1 MSEARSTDR
10 VEVLIC
16 GPGHHE
22 RTSRARPVVAAIAAL
37 GLDVAVSTDLR
48 PRLADDVRS
57 LLDGGA
63 SIVRLQADGIVG
75 DLVSAAGESVGDLV
89 SAAGE
94 SVGDLVSAVGEIPA
108 GVVVVVLRAGPRV
121 EPEVRG
127 EGAVADS
134 VRDAITDLTE
144 ADGEPG

>member
-1 MSEARSTDR
+1 MSEARSPDR

-37 GLDVAVSTDLR
+37 GLEVAVSTDLR

-63 SIVRLQADGIVG
+63 SMVRLQADGI
-75 DLVSAAGESVGDLV
+75 VGDLV

-108 GVVVVVLRAGPRV
+108 GVVVVVLRAGPRI

>member
-1 MSEARSTDR
+1 MSEARSLDR

-37 GLDVAVSTDLR
+37 GLEVAVSTDLR

-63 SIVRLQADGIVG
+63 SMVRLQADGIVG
-75 DLVSAAGESVGDLV
+75 DLVSAAGER
-89 SAAGE
+89 
-94 SVGDLVSAVGEIPA
+94 VGDLVSAVGEIPA

>member
-1 MSEARSTDR
+1 M
-10 VEVLIC
+10 
-16 GPGHHE
+16 
-22 RTSRARPVVAAIAAL
+22 VAAIAAL
-37 GLDVAVSTDLR
+37 GLEVAVSTDLR

-75 DLVSAAGESVGDLV
+75 GLV

-108 GVVVVVLRAGPRV
+108 GVVVVVLRAGPRI